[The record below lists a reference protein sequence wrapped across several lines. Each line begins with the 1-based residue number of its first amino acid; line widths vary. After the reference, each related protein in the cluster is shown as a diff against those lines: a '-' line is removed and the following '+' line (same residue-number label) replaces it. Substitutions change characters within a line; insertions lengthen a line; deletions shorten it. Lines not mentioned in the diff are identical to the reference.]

1 MAAVTGGNA
10 GAASFETRTSCAPQ
24 DEEGGLY
31 RRDLLVLLGGAVATW
46 PLAARAQQAG
56 LPVVGVLYGVSQAE
70 WADRMAAMRRGLAET
85 GFVDGRNVVMEY
97 RWAEGHLDQMP
108 WMAVELIVRRV
119 AVMMVGGDT
128 ASLKAFLTANRVIP
142 TVFTTGADP
151 IQAGL
156 VPSLNRPGGNATG
169 VTTFNAELGAKR
181 LELLHEV
188 VPGAKKIAF
197 LVNENNRVTLA
208 DDVRTAQTAAPPLGL
223 EAIVVNGG
231 GDNEI
236 EAAFASAVQQGAGAV
251 YVGSDG
257 VLFSRGDRIL
267 ALAQRYKLP
276 VISSQLPSV
285 RAGQLISYGT
295 DEPEMY
301 RQAGVYIGRILKG
314 EKPGDL
320 PVVQPTK
327 FELRINLKTAKAL
340 GLAMPP
346 SLLSLADEVIE

>member
-1 MAAVTGGNA
+1 
-10 GAASFETRTSCAPQ
+10 
-24 DEEGGLY
+24 
-31 RRDLLVLLGGAVATW
+31 
-46 PLAARAQQAG
+46 
-56 LPVVGVLYGVSQAE
+56 VLYGVSAAE
-70 WADRMAAMRRGLAET
+70 WAERMAAVRRGLAEI
-85 GFVDGRNVVMEY
+85 GFVDGRNVIMES

-108 WMAVELIVRRV
+108 WMAVELIARRV
-119 AVMMVGGDT
+119 AIMLVGGDT

-151 IQAGL
+151 IEAGL

-169 VTTFNAELGAKR
+169 VTVFSAELGAKR

-197 LVNENNRVTLA
+197 LVNENNRVSLEG
-208 DDVRTAQTAAPPLGL
+208 DIRTARTAAPPLGV

-231 GDNEI
+231 AENEL
-236 EAAFASAVQQGAGAV
+236 EAAFASAMQQGAGAV
-251 YVGSDG
+251 YVGSDA
-257 VLFSRGDRIL
+257 VLFSRSERNI

-276 VISSQLPSV
+276 MISSQLESV
-285 RAGQLISYGT
+285 RSGQLISYGT
-295 DEPEMY
+295 NELEMY
-301 RQAGVYIGRILKG
+301 RLAGTYVGRILKG

-340 GLAMPP
+340 GLTIPP
-346 SLLSLADEVIE
+346 SLLAIADEVIE